1 MAVTLIRGRLLPV
14 VLLVLALASCQTEDG
29 KPEPPYLSTYQGK
42 DTNRGTLASRTTRV
56 NDNQYAVEFR
66 SRYALTYG
74 HTYVVFGRADNNG
87 KIINPEVAGLAP
99 ASPNGAPYVLGHFV
113 PVPATTGWSDGDLEE
128 EYRSASWRVLMSEPE
143 YNKTVAYIRKL
154 QASSPLWSAS
164 MYNCN
169 AFVAD
174 IARSMGYKTPGIWLR
189 PQQFVTK
196 LREMNGG
203 SNANITR
210 AG

>member
-1 MAVTLIRGRLLPV
+1 MSLIRGRLLPV

-29 KPEPPYLSTYQGK
+29 KPEPPYVSTYQGK
-42 DTNRGTLASRTTRV
+42 GANKGSTASVPTQAKES
-56 NDNQYAVEFR
+56 QYAVEFR

-74 HTYVVFGRADNNG
+74 HTYVVFGRVDKGGN
-87 KIINPEVAGLAP
+87 IINPEVAGLAP
-99 ASPNGAPYVLGHFV
+99 ASPDAAPYVLGHFV

-128 EYRSASWRVLMSEPE
+128 EYRSASWKVLMNQAQ
-143 YNKTVAYIRKL
+143 YDKTVAYIRGL
-154 QASSPLWSAS
+154 QSRSKLWSATV
-164 MYNCN
+164 YNCN

-174 IARSMGYKTPGIWLR
+174 IARSMGYQTPGIWLR

-203 SNANITR
+203 SNASVART
-210 AG
+210 G